1 MKDKVV
7 AFIREVIDQ
16 WRKDNAL
23 SHGAALAY
31 YTLFSM
37 APLLML
43 IIAIV
48 GLVLGHAAAQ
58 GQLFEHIQELIGPDG
73 ARTVEGMIANVGAP
87 RSGIIASA
95 VSVVTMLFGASG
107 VFGQLRTSL
116 NQIWEVTATDGG
128 GGVRG
133 AAKQRL
139 AAFGIILGIGALLL
153 ASLLLSAALAA
164 LHNLVAQHLPLFG
177 ELLPPL
183 NFLLSLLLTTTLFAM
198 IYKVLPD
205 AKMDWRD
212 VWLGAGA
219 TAVLFTVGKTLIG
232 LYLGRAGA
240 TSIYGAAGSLVLVLL
255 WVYYCAQ
262 VFFVGAEFTEVYSR
276 WYGSRR
282 TEERGPPE

>member
-1 MKDKVV
+1 MKDKVI
-7 AFIREVIDQ
+7 AFIREVVDQ

-43 IIAIV
+43 IVAIV
-48 GLVLGHAAAQ
+48 GLVLGRAAAQ
-58 GQLFEHIQELIGPDG
+58 GQLVGHIQDLIGAEG
-73 ARTVEGMIANVGAP
+73 ARTVEGMIANVSAP
-87 RSGIIASA
+87 RSGIIASV
-95 VSVVTMLFGASG
+95 VSLLTMLFGASG

-116 NQIWEVTATDGG
+116 NQIWEVTGTAG
-128 GGVRG
+128 GGVRK

-139 AAFGIILGIGALLL
+139 AAFGVILGIGALLL
-153 ASLLLSAALAA
+153 ASLVLTAALAA
-164 LHNLVAQHLPLFG
+164 VHGLLAQHLPLLS

-183 NFLLSLLLTTTLFAM
+183 NFLLSLLLTTALFAM

-205 AKMDWRD
+205 AEMDWRD
-212 VWLGAGA
+212 VWLGAAA
-219 TAVLFTVGKTLIG
+219 TAILFTIGKTLIG

-262 VFFVGAEFTEVYSR
+262 IFFVGAEFTEVYSR

-282 TEERGPPE
+282 TQESVPPE

>member
-1 MKDKVV
+1 MQNNKAI
-7 AFIREVIDQ
+7 AFVREVYDQ

-43 IIAIV
+43 IIAIA
-48 GLVLGHAAAQ
+48 GLVLGRAAAQ
-58 GQLFEHIQELIGPDG
+58 GQLVEHIQGVVGPAG
-73 ARTVEGMIANVGAP
+73 ARTVEGMIANVSTP

-95 VSVVTMLFGASG
+95 VSLLTMLLGASG

-116 NQIWEVTATDGG
+116 NQIWEVSLTAG
-128 GGVRG
+128 GGVGRMVR
-133 AAKQRL
+133 QRL
-139 AAFGIILGIGALLL
+139 GAFAIIIGIGGLLL
-153 ASLLLSAALAA
+153 ASLVLTAALAA
-164 LHNLVAQHLPLFG
+164 VHHLLAQHLPLLG

-183 NFLLSLLLTTTLFAM
+183 NFLLSLLLTATLFAM
-198 IYKVLPD
+198 IYKLLPD

-219 TAVLFTVGKTLIG
+219 TAVLFTIGKTLIG
-232 LYLGRAGA
+232 IYLGHTGA
-240 TSIYGAAGSLVLVLL
+240 TSVYGAAGSLVLVLL

-262 VFFVGAEFTEVYSR
+262 IFFIGAEFTEVYSR

-282 TEERGPPE
+282 VASAPPE